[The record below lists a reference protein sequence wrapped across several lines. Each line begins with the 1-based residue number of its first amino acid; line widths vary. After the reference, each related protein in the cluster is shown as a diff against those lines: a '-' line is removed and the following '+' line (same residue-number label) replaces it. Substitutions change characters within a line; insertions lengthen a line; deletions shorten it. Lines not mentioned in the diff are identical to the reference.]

1 MATTKGSIVGRDVY
15 DKRAGLMGKVL
26 KEDGLSLVIE
36 FSTENGT
43 TTKTITP
50 ATFKRWYRLMDPEPE
65 EEVNGTQAE
74 TMPMPGTE
82 DPNWGE
88 KHWGPDGPVRPKK
101 EKGSV
106 PEDQKGAV
114 GVGSALCNLFLKT
127 VKNSANQ
134 DLEVTGT
141 ADKRCVVVKYNGRN
155 VFEMTVCKRR
165 LVVMCHPKSL
175 CATNMYQ
182 VTKLYPKEFGW
193 PLSAKFVFTDDA
205 QLPLMRSIINDGLYY
220 RQIVDKE
227 GQ

>member
-1 MATTKGSIVGRDVY
+1 MATTKGSIVGREVY

-36 FSTENGT
+36 FSTADGT
-43 TTKTITP
+43 RTKTITP

-65 EEVNGTQAE
+65 TTQESPVTGAGSRDESENPSASEESAKQ
-74 TMPMPGTE
+74 
-82 DPNWGE
+82 
-88 KHWGPDGPVRPKK
+88 DGAT
-101 EKGSV
+101 V

-114 GVGSALCNLFLKT
+114 GVGSALCNLFVRT
-127 VKNSANQ
+127 VKDSANQ

-141 ADKRCVVVKYNGRN
+141 KDKRSVVIKYNGRN
-155 VFEMTVCKRR
+155 VFEITVCKRR

-175 CATNMYQ
+175 APANVAQM
-182 VTKLYPKEFGW
+182 TKQYPKEFGW

-220 RQIVDKE
+220 RQIVDRESK
-227 GQ
+227 